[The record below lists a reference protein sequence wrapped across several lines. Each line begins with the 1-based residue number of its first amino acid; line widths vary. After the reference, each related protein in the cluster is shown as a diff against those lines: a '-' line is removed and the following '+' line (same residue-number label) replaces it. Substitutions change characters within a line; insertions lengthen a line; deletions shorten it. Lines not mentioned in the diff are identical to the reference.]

1 MLWNLLLDADS
12 TGNAGVGFTEKNSFS
27 EEQLLAM
34 LSHAKHGIAQLLEAQ
49 KKIIE
54 PILTE
59 VDELARTRLKSR
71 FR

>member
-1 MLWNLLLDADS
+1 
-12 TGNAGVGFTEKNSFS
+12 
-27 EEQLLAM
+27 M
-34 LSHAKHGIAQLLEAQ
+34 LSHARQGIAQLLEAQ
-49 KKIIE
+49 KKILD